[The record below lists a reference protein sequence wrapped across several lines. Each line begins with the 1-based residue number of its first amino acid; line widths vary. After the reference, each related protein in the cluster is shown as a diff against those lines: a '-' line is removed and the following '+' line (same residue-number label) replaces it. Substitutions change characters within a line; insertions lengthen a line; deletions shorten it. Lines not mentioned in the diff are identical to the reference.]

1 MRNVR
6 QCKGGMMVAVD
17 EVRRAQVEEQLE
29 ALEVTTK
36 ACSLVAS
43 LT

>member
-6 QCKGGMMVAVD
+6 QCKGGMMV
-17 EVRRAQVEEQLE
+17 EWMKLEAQVEVQLE
-29 ALEVTTK
+29 VLEVTTK
-36 ACSLVAS
+36 ACSLIAP